1 MTHVDDTRTPTE
13 TATTTGADPRTRP
26 PGHEVW
32 GYRPIT
38 APPGPAWPGGRRLA
52 VYVAVGL
59 EEYRFGAGRTEDIV
73 PDVSAPDL
81 VNTSWR
87 DYGNRVGAFRLLERL
102 DRAGIPPTVLLNTAL
117 YDSAPEL
124 VETARRLGAEF
135 VGHGISNSDSLAGM
149 SPADEA
155 AYVTSVAARI
165 AAEEGTAPGG
175 WSSPWLT
182 HTPSTLDNLVAAGY
196 RYLLDL
202 RLDDRPVP
210 IATAGGTLL
219 ALPYALEV
227 NDSTTVVG
235 RGASA
240 GEFADMV
247 VDEFDELLERSEEQ
261 PLVMSVVVHSFISG
275 APFRLRALDRALRHL
290 TASGDRVWFT
300 QPRSIAAHL
309 QQVARTAA
317 AQSLDAPG
325 GTP

>member
-1 MTHVDDTRTPTE
+1 MTHETTP
-13 TATTTGADPRTRP
+13 A
-26 PGHEVW
+26 PGHDLW
-32 GYRPIT
+32 AYRPIT
-38 APPGPAWPGGRRLA
+38 ATPGPVWPGGRRLA
-52 VYVAVGL
+52 VYVAIGL
-59 EEYRFGAGRTEDIV
+59 EEYRFGVGQTEDIV
-73 PDVSAPDL
+73 PEVAAPDL

-117 YDSAPEL
+117 YDTAPEL
-124 VETARRLGAEF
+124 IATARRLGAEF

-149 SPADEA
+149 TPAGEA
-155 AYVTSVAARI
+155 EYLGAVAARI
-165 AAEEGTAPGG
+165 AAEEGSAPGG

-182 HTPSTLDNLVAAGY
+182 HTASTLENLAAAGY

-210 IATAGGTLL
+210 IPAGPGEIL

-240 GEFADMV
+240 SEFADMV

-290 TASGDRVWFT
+290 SAHRDRVWFT
-300 QPRSIAAHL
+300 QPRAIAAH
-309 QQVARTAA
+309 VSAARTGAVA
-317 AQSLDAPG
+317 VPAG
-325 GTP
+325 GGVA

>member
-1 MTHVDDTRTPTE
+1 MTHDENSDPHS
-13 TATTTGADPRTRP
+13 TA
-26 PGHEVW
+26 PGHAVW
-32 GYRPIT
+32 DYRPIT
-38 APPGPAWPGGRRLA
+38 ATPGPDWPDGRRLA
-52 VYVAVGL
+52 VYVALGL
-59 EEYRFGAGRTEDIV
+59 EDYRFGVGRTEDIV
-73 PDVSAPDL
+73 PEVSAPDL

-117 YDSAPEL
+117 YDTAPEL
-124 VETARRLGAEF
+124 IATARRLGAEF
-135 VGHGISNSDSLAGM
+135 IGHGISNSDSLEGM
-149 SPADEA
+149 SATREKNYLTA
-155 AYVTSVAARI
+155 VAARI

-182 HTPSTLDNLVAAGY
+182 HTTSTLENLVATGY
-196 RYLLDL
+196 EYLLDL

-210 IATAGGTLL
+210 LATGSGSLL

-247 VDEFDELLERSEEQ
+247 VDEFDELLERSEDQ
-261 PLVMSVVVHSFISG
+261 PLVMSVVLHSFISG

-290 TASGDRVWFT
+290 TARRDRVWFT
-300 QPRSIAAHL
+300 QPRAIAAH
-309 QQVARTAA
+309 VRA
-317 AQSLDAPG
+317 AQRVG
-325 GTP
+325 GGVA

>member
-1 MTHVDDTRTPTE
+1 MTHDE
-13 TATTTGADPRTRP
+13 KS
-26 PGHEVW
+26 PGHSVW
-32 GYRPIT
+32 EYQPIT
-38 APPGPAWPGGRRLA
+38 AAPGPDWPDGRRLA
-52 VYVAVGL
+52 VYVALGL

-73 PDVSAPDL
+73 PEVGAPDL

-117 YDSAPEL
+117 YDTAPEL
-124 VETARRLGAEF
+124 LETARRLGAEF
-135 VGHGISNSDSLAGM
+135 VGHGISNSDSLEGM
-149 SPADEA
+149 SAAGEADYLA
-155 AYVTSVAARI
+155 TVAARI

-182 HTPSTLDNLVAAGY
+182 HTTSTLDNLVATGY

-210 IATAGGTLL
+210 IATVSGSIL

-240 GEFADMV
+240 GEFADMI

-261 PLVMSVVVHSFISG
+261 PLVMSVVLHSFISG

-290 TASGDRVWFT
+290 SAHRDRVWFT
-300 QPRSIAAHL
+300 QPRAIAAHL
-309 QQVARTAA
+309 RA
-317 AQSLDAPG
+317 AQRVG
-325 GTP
+325 GGVA

>member
-1 MTHVDDTRTPTE
+1 MTHDE
-13 TATTTGADPRTRP
+13 KS
-26 PGHEVW
+26 PGHAVW
-32 GYRPIT
+32 EYQPIT
-38 APPGPAWPGGRRLA
+38 AAPGPDWPDGRRLA
-52 VYVAVGL
+52 VYVALGL

-73 PDVSAPDL
+73 PEVGAPDL

-102 DRAGIPPTVLLNTAL
+102 ERAGIPPTVLLNTAL
-117 YDSAPEL
+117 YDTAPEL
-124 VETARRLGAEF
+124 LQAARRLGAEF
-135 VGHGISNSDSLAGM
+135 VGHGISNSDSLEGM
-149 SPADEA
+149 SAAGEADYLA
-155 AYVTSVAARI
+155 AVAARI

-182 HTPSTLDNLVAAGY
+182 HTTSTLDNLVATGY

-210 IATAGGTLL
+210 IATVSGSIL

-240 GEFADMV
+240 GEFADMI

-261 PLVMSVVVHSFISG
+261 PLVMSVVLHSFISG

-290 TASGDRVWFT
+290 SAHRDRVWFT
-300 QPRSIAAHL
+300 QPRAIAAHL
-309 QQVARTAA
+309 PA
-317 AQSLDAPG
+317 AQRVG
-325 GTP
+325 GGVA

>member
-1 MTHVDDTRTPTE
+1 MTHDDTLP
-13 TATTTGADPRTRP
+13 AAAA
-26 PGHEVW
+26 PGHELW
-32 GYRPIT
+32 PYRPIT
-38 APPGPAWPGGRRLA
+38 APGGPAWPDGRRLA

-59 EEYRFGAGRTEDIV
+59 EEYRFGVGRTEDVV
-73 PDVSAPDL
+73 PDVTVPDL

-102 DRAGIPPTVLLNTAL
+102 DRAGIPPTVLLNTAV
-117 YDSAPEL
+117 YDSAPDL
-124 VETARRLGAEF
+124 VTAARRLGAEF

-149 SPADEA
+149 SSTREA
-155 AYVTSVAARI
+155 AYLAAVAARI

-182 HTPSTLDNLVAAGY
+182 QTTSTLDNLVRSGY

-202 RLDDRPVP
+202 RIDDRPVSIETP
-210 IATAGGTLL
+210 SGAIT

-227 NDSTTVVG
+227 NDSTTIIG

-240 GEFADMV
+240 GEFADMI
-247 VDEFDELLERSEEQ
+247 VDEFDELLERSEDQ

-275 APFRLRALDRALRHL
+275 APFRLRALDRALRHM
-290 TASGDRVWFT
+290 TGQRDRVWFT

-309 QQVARTAA
+309 ADQGCAA
-317 AQSLDAPG
+317 
-325 GTP
+325 